1 METTGT
7 LENKIVTTD
16 LNLHYGTNHALKDIN
31 LDIYTNKITAFI
43 GPSGCGKSTY
53 LKTLNRMN
61 DRSGFN
67 MMPSIWQS
75 AFTVPPKDTLVPNA
89 MWTVPYTFSSSRMI
103 PQRTAFSFVPIP
115 SSPSVAFLSFASRT
129 DSSSLLFPR
138 IDRQ

>member
-61 DRSGFN
+61 DLVDGVKIEGKVMIDGEDIYDPRVDTTLLRKKVGMVFQQPN
-67 MMPSIWQS
+67 PFPMSIYDNI
-75 AFTVPPKDTLVPNA
+75 A
-89 MWTVPYTFSSSRMI
+89 YG
-103 PQRTAFSFVPIP
+103 
-115 SSPSVAFLSFASRT
+115 
-129 DSSSLLFPR
+129 PR
-138 IDRQ
+138 IHGIKNKNQPSPV